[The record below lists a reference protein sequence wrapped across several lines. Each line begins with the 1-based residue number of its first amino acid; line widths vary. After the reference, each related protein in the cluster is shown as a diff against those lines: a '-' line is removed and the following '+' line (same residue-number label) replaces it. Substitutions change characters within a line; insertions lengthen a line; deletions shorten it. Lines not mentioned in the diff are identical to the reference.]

1 MVIEVNNLTNFRV
14 DKKFFAGV
22 AKKVLS
28 GENKRKENLSIAF
41 VSSDEI
47 QKLNAKYRKKNKPT
61 DVLSFEKVSQFKDEF
76 SEVVICPKVVKNDTA
91 NSPLSLKKEMAKVL
105 IHGILHIL
113 GYDHEKSEKEAA
125 LMAEKEEKYFLKVF
139 RGFSCLRQAGA

>member
-1 MVIEVNNLTNFRV
+1 MIEINNLANFRV
-14 DKKFFAGV
+14 DKKFFTGV

-28 GENKRKENLSIAF
+28 GENKRKENLSVAF
-41 VSSDEI
+41 VSPDEI

-76 SEVVICPKVVKNDTA
+76 SEVVICPKVVKENTA
-91 NSPLSLKKEMAKVL
+91 DSPLSLKREMAKVL

-113 GYDHEKSEKEAA
+113 GHDHEKSEKEAA
-125 LMAEKEEKYFLKVF
+125 LMADKEKKYFSKIF
-139 RGFSCLRQAGA
+139 QK